1 MAARSVPGAV
11 YFAKQEARMDSTT
24 LLVVAIGIGSM
35 LLAGAIAQDH
45 GRSPSRWVWIA
56 AFIGPLAIPLF
67 YAVVA
72 VSALRKATTT

>member
-1 MAARSVPGAV
+1 
-11 YFAKQEARMDSTT
+11 MDTAT
-24 LLVVAIGIGSM
+24 LVIVAIGIGSM

-72 VSALRKATTT
+72 ASAVGKRLSGPST